1 MSIEISKSFIVRT
14 LRRLRIKPRRYKG
27 QVFICNPYP
36 FYRLIDL
43 ADITSNDVVYEIGA
57 GLGFLTSILAQRARK
72 VISIEIER
80 KFYNFCKNIFRNVN
94 NIELLLGD
102 AAKYPVPREANKV
115 VSSIPYSISKAIFL
129 KLVKATNIKLV
140 AIICQKE
147 FYEKVMARPGEDKY
161 GYLSILCK
169 TFMEK
174 VYEESIPQ
182 QYFYPRPKVT
192 SVIAVLKR
200 KSDVPLQEKEIE
212 LFTEF
217 LKKIFTYR
225 RKKLRKALRISG
237 IGDMK
242 YIDERLLD
250 KPVLLLKPSEAL
262 EVFKVVESIYS
273 P

>member
-1 MSIEISKSFIVRT
+1 MSIEISRSFIIRT
-14 LRRLRIKPRRYKG
+14 LRRLRIKPRGYKG

-36 FYRLIDL
+36 FYRLVNL
-43 ADITSNDVVYEIGA
+43 ANVTSDDIVYEIGT
-57 GLGFLTSILAQRARK
+57 GLGFLTSILAQKAKK

-80 KFYNFCKNIFRNVN
+80 KFYNFCKNIFKDVDNV
-94 NIELLLGD
+94 ELVLGD
-102 AAKYPVPREANKV
+102 ATKYPVPKEANKV

-129 KLVKATNIKLV
+129 KLVEASNIKMV

-147 FYEKVMARPGEDKY
+147 FYEKIMARPGEDKY

-174 VYEESIPQ
+174 VHEESIPQ
-182 QYFYPRPKVT
+182 QYFYPTPKVT

-200 KSDVPLQEKEIE
+200 KSDVPLDEREIG
-212 LFTEF
+212 LFMEF

-225 RKKLRKALRISG
+225 RKKLKKALKISG
-237 IGDMK
+237 IEDVER
-242 YIDERLLD
+242 INERLLD

-262 EVFKVVESIYS
+262 EVFKAVESIYS